1 MESMQAKFSEL
12 KEQFKDET
20 AAIGFGD
27 LAPIAIGFVVIVI
40 IIAVG
45 AIVVS
50 ELRGGLDNTEING
63 TAYNVTG
70 DGLNALSN
78 LSSQTPLLATVIIFS
93 VIIAVVVGFFAMG
106 GGRRGGSGSL

>member
-45 AIVVS
+45 AIVLS
-50 ELRGGLDNTEING
+50 ELQSDQTTDDAAWN
-63 TAYNVTG
+63 ATG
-70 DGLNALSN
+70 DGLSALDN
-78 LSSQTPLLATVIIFS
+78 LGSQTPLLATVIIFS
-93 VIIAVVVGFFAMG
+93 VIIAVVIGFFAMG
-106 GGRRGGSGSL
+106 GSRRV